1 MELDL
6 EQLIK
11 HPQTMNKETLYELRS
26 LIALYPYFQTA
37 RLLMLQNLYIL
48 HDPSFNEELTK
59 AAIYLTDRRVIF
71 NLIEAVHYKLKKSAS
86 GNEQKSKQQN
96 GDRTISLIDNFLDT
110 IPQEEEDK
118 DEQEEPKR
126 KKRKLTAADAAIDYV
141 SFLLDSENE
150 DDNNNESTEEA
161 PQMKGQ
167 SLIDNFINN
176 DNGKIELKE
185 EPEYIPEAAKE
196 PKDNENMVD
205 GSYYTETLARI
216 YIQQGRFEKALEIIT
231 HLNLIFPKK
240 NAYFAD
246 QIRFLQKLIL
256 NSKAKDSQQN
266 SK

>member
-71 NLIEAVHYKLKKSAS
+71 NLIEAAHYKLKKSTS
-86 GNEQKSKQQN
+86 GNEQKNKETSS
-96 GDRTISLIDNFLDT
+96 DRTISLIDNFLDT
-110 IPQEEEDK
+110 IPQEEE
-118 DEQEEPKR
+118 EQEKEPKR
-126 KKRKLTAADAAIDYV
+126 KKRKPTAADAAIDYV
-141 SFLLDSENE
+141 SFLLDSEND
-150 DDNNNESTEEA
+150 DDNNNDTAEET

-196 PKDNENMVD
+196 SKDNENMVD

-240 NAYFAD
+240 NVYFAD
-246 QIRFLQKLIL
+246 QIRFLEKLIL